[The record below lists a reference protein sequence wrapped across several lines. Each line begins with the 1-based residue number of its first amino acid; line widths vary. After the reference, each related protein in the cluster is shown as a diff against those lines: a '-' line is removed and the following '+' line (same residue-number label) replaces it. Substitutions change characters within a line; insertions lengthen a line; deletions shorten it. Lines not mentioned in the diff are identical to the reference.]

1 MYIYFKYPDH
11 RNHTNQYISVPNIL
25 TLKRRESSFCRK
37 LCPKCALYMYAVTQN
52 WVHYLSTLDYFC
64 CLLQHIL
71 VEAETPDFLLDESE
85 MVPVS
90 LAQPIFENNMIYV
103 IPAESA
109 KDSEI
114 SGAVIGDKIHRTV
127 SYKSAFVDM
136 LFACT
141 YYKAQGLCLRGK
153 HWKVLLS

>member
-1 MYIYFKYPDH
+1 M
-11 RNHTNQYISVPNIL
+11 
-25 TLKRRESSFCRK
+25 
-37 LCPKCALYMYAVTQN
+37 
-52 WVHYLSTLDYFC
+52 
-64 CLLQHIL
+64 